1 MFTFHQAV
9 TGGHP
14 ATISDLEGRN
24 PKTINLTKDE
34 SVEPNEAYLFYYGDA
49 HGIGHGKAHEHKSH
63 HHADAHGQPEHQ
75 VHGQAIRKEK
85 KLQAT
90 VGPLKNSF
98 VPATDKPTTIMH
110 VLKGRLVTTTT
121 PRPVFDFTSPSF
133 KSAEAVPT
141 SPSFLP
147 QEQARGAHQVTNGLH
162 GGNVIDLSG
171 DIRLLD
177 QFAGPLTQGQP
188 QSIQS
193 FPFPSLAP
201 VNTPF
206 RQVKKN
212 ILV

>member
-1 MFTFHQAV
+1 M
-9 TGGHP
+9 
-14 ATISDLEGRN
+14 
-24 PKTINLTKDE
+24 
-34 SVEPNEAYLFYYGDA
+34 EPNEAYLFYYGDA
-49 HGIGHGKAHEHKSH
+49 HGIGHGKAHEDKSH
-63 HHADAHGQPEHQ
+63 HHADVLSHPKHL
-75 VHGQAIRKEK
+75 VHGQALRKEK

-98 VPATDKPTTIMH
+98 VPATDRPTTIMH

-133 KSAEAVPT
+133 KSTEAVPT

-147 QEQARGAHQVTNGLH
+147 QEQDRGAHQVNTGVH

-177 QFAGPLTQGQP
+177 QFVGPLAEGQP
-188 QSIQS
+188 QNIQS
-193 FPFPSLAP
+193 FPFPSPAS

-206 RQVKKN
+206 RQV
-212 ILV
+212 